1 MVSDLS
7 ALDAMGDFRVE
18 AIAWTDKDDFRVGVE
33 EVQYPTCSDLGCGVN
48 VNTLRAAH

>member
-1 MVSDLS
+1 MISDLS
-7 ALDAMGDFRVE
+7 ALDAMSDFRVE
-18 AIAWTDKDDFRVGVE
+18 AIAWTYKDDFRVGVE